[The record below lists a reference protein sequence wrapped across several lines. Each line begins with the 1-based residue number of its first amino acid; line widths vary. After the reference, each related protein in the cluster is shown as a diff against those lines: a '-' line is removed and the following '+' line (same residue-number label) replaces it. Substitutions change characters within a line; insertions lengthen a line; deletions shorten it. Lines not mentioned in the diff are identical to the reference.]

1 MPRDELCLVPTL
13 MRSSPTLSEGE
24 AMATCGWHLSYD
36 SDCTQCRESDR
47 HADLKK
53 QRERHHREMLDRA
66 DRAERRRQ
74 EEQAGP
80 PEKDSSAWVLI
91 GLVVAVVVIAGAIML
106 VAFAASALLYVA
118 PLLAAVLLVLERVRP
133 DWLPFTLDRRLGGY
147 LRLPLLAA
155 GAVSLIALVLRLVG
169 APGDVLWLASL
180 PVLGL
185 WIWWGRRRDR
195 RMLPP
200 SEDHDD

>member
-1 MPRDELCLVPTL
+1 
-13 MRSSPTLSEGE
+13 
-24 AMATCGWHLSYD
+24 MATCGWHLSYD
-36 SDCTQCRESDR
+36 HDCVQCREADR
-47 HADLKK
+47 HTDLKK
-53 QRERHHREMLDRA
+53 QRERHHREMLDQA

-74 EEQAGP
+74 EEQSGP
-80 PEKDSSAWVLI
+80 PEKDSSAWMLL
-91 GLVVAVVVIAGAIML
+91 GLVVIAGVVML
-106 VAFAASALLYVA
+106 VAYAASALLYVA

-133 DWLPFTLDRRLGGY
+133 DWLPFALDRRLRGY

-185 WIWWGRRRDR
+185 WIWWGRCRDR